1 MTQLFLILSFIF
13 GFILGWKVLEYS
25 VIYGIAFLMT
35 ENKSGVTVDEENN
48 KLIIDI
54 DTLQKFKISKNLS
67 SK

>member
-1 MTQLFLILSFIF
+1 MTQLFLILSFIL

-35 ENKSGVTVDEENN
+35 ESKSGVTVDEKNN
-48 KLIIDI
+48 KVIIDI
-54 DTLQKFKISKNLS
+54 DTLQKFKISKNLI